1 VDALPSAIVLPGDH
15 LQPESMAI
23 APSGTAYI
31 GSMTGGVLRVNI
43 GSAHIDRFIE
53 PGAFGSGAL
62 YGVLAD
68 TRHGLLWTC
77 TNSFAA
83 PATHVAGADAG
94 HWLKA
99 FDLKTGA
106 GRISLALPGD
116 TPVCI
121 VIAVDPDDNG

>member
-1 VDALPSAIVLPGDH
+1 MS
-15 LQPESMAI
+15 I
-23 APSGTAYI
+23 APGGTAYI
-31 GSMTGGVLRVNI
+31 GSMAGGVVRVKI
-43 GSAHIDRFIE
+43 KSARIDRYIA

-77 TNSFAA
+77 SDSFAA
-83 PATHVAGADAG
+83 PATQVAGADAG

-121 VIAVDPDDNG
+121 VIAVSLDGNC